1 MTFRIQIFV
10 SANAKICLIS
20 IGLYNDT
27 HQTMLQLVHGPI
39 RVTNE
44 TVVKKKTKWNIGIDN
59 TMKPHIVH
67 KT

>member
-1 MTFRIQIFV
+1 
-10 SANAKICLIS
+10 
-20 IGLYNDT
+20 
-27 HQTMLQLVHGPI
+27 MLQLVHGPI

-44 TVVKKKTKWNIGIDN
+44 TEVKKKTKWNIGIDN